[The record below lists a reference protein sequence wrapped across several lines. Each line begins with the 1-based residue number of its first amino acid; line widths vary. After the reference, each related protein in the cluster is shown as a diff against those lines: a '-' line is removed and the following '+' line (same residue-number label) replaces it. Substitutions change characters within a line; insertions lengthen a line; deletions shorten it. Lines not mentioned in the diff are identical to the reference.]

1 MTVNEDSFTNW
12 KNREEIAESMIPII
26 GKLHRERDVTVL
38 LHSRSLVNKSVVS
51 ILKTHR
57 FARQIA
63 GEELSVTE
71 TFPFLQALTTLDLG
85 PSQIDIGMLAAT
97 YKADDQ
103 GLSVA
108 DFTAR
113 AVAGATGPD
122 KIERREPRDVVLYG
136 FGRIGRLL
144 ARLLIEKSGSGN
156 GLRLRAIVVRKGAG
170 QDIVKR
176 ASLLRRDSIHGQF
189 HGTITVDEANN
200 KIIANGNEI
209 AMIYADD
216 PAAVDYTAYG
226 IKDAILIDNTGR
238 WRDREGLSN
247 HLRPGIAKVVLTAPG
262 KGDVPNIVHGVNHDS
277 IKPDEQILSCASCT
291 TNAIVPPLKAMA
303 DEYGVLRGHVE
314 TVHSFTNDQNLL
326 DNYHK
331 SDRRGRSAPLNMVI
345 TETGAASA
353 VAKALPDL
361 EATITG
367 SSIRVPVPDVS
378 IAILNLQLARE
389 TTREDVLDHL
399 RQVSLTSPLKRQI
412 DFTTAPDAVS
422 SDFIGSRHAS
432 IVDAGATKVE
442 GDNAILY
449 LWYDN
454 EFGYSCQVVRVVQYV
469 SGVEYPTF
477 RPRPPDPGPRP
488 FGSAL
493 PPCRWE
499 GGAVLPPG
507 TSVRSALQVEPVPVC
522 RVRGCVAEA
531 VVDVSH
537 IGVAVGGVG
546 QEAAEV
552 RTAPVGLPDRLGLHP
567 SAEAVSA
574 VLGQHTGA
582 VVLGITRAVAGDDEF
597 GEPGDRAVGGVDGD
611 DGVQLVAALGD
622 GLRRGPDPV
631 HVPGHGGVVGVV
643 HGHVVHGAAGGGE
656 GPGEVVGDGAL
667 P

>member
-1 MTVNEDSFTNW
+1 MTTIVDSFTNW

-26 GKLHRERDVTVL
+26 GKLHRERDVTIL

-71 TFPFLQALTTLDLG
+71 TLPFLQALTTLDLG

-97 YKADDQ
+97 YRADGR
-103 GLSVA
+103 GLTVEE
-108 DFTAR
+108 FTAE
-113 AVAGATGPD
+113 AVAGATGD
-122 KIERREPRDVVLYG
+122 NKIKCREPRDVVLYG

-144 ARLLIEKSGSGN
+144 ARLLIEKTGSGN
-156 GLRLRAIVVRKGAG
+156 GLRLRAIVVRKAAG
-170 QDIVKR
+170 PDLVKR

-189 HGTITVDEANN
+189 QGTITVDEANS

-209 AMIYADD
+209 QVIYSDD
-216 PAAVDYTAYG
+216 PTAVDYTAYG
-226 IKDAILIDNTGR
+226 IKNAILIDNTGR
-238 WRDREGLSN
+238 WRDREGLSK
-247 HLRPGIAKVVLTAPG
+247 HLRPGVDKVVLTAPG
-262 KGDVPNIVHGVNHDS
+262 KGDVPNIVHGVNHET
-277 IKPDEQILSCASCT
+277 IKPDERILSCASCT

-361 EATITG
+361 KAKITG

-389 TTREDVLDHL
+389 TTREEVLDYL
-399 RQVSLTSPLKRQI
+399 RNVSLTSPLKRQI
-412 DFTTAPDAVS
+412 DFISAPDAVS
-422 SDFIGSRHAS
+422 SDFIGSRNAS

-454 EFGYSCQVVRVVQYV
+454 EFGYSCQVVRVVQHV
-469 SGVEYPTF
+469 SGVEYPTY
-477 RPRPPDPGPRP
+477 PAP
-488 FGSAL
+488 
-493 PPCRWE
+493 
-499 GGAVLPPG
+499 
-507 TSVRSALQVEPVPVC
+507 
-522 RVRGCVAEA
+522 
-531 VVDVSH
+531 
-537 IGVAVGGVG
+537 
-546 QEAAEV
+546 AA
-552 RTAPVGLPDRLGLHP
+552 
-567 SAEAVSA
+567 
-574 VLGQHTGA
+574 
-582 VVLGITRAVAGDDEF
+582 
-597 GEPGDRAVGGVDGD
+597 
-611 DGVQLVAALGD
+611 
-622 GLRRGPDPV
+622 
-631 HVPGHGGVVGVV
+631 
-643 HGHVVHGAAGGGE
+643 
-656 GPGEVVGDGAL
+656 
-667 P
+667 

>member
-1 MTVNEDSFTNW
+1 MTVNDDSFTNW

-71 TFPFLQALTTLDLG
+71 TLPFLKALTTLDLG

-97 YKADDQ
+97 YRTDGR
-103 GLSVA
+103 GLSEA
-108 DFTAR
+108 EFTAG
-113 AVAGATGPD
+113 AVAGATGAD

-144 ARLLIEKSGSGN
+144 ARLLIEKAGSGN
-156 GLRLRAIVVRKGAG
+156 GLRLRAVVVRKAAG

-189 HGTITVDEANN
+189 QGTITVDEANN

-209 AMIYADD
+209 RVIYSDD
-216 PAAVDYTAYG
+216 PTTVDYTAYG
-226 IKDAILIDNTGR
+226 IKDAVLIDNTGR
-238 WRDREGLSN
+238 WRDREGLSQ

-262 KGDVPNIVHGVNHDS
+262 KGDVPNVVHGVNHDM
-277 IKPDEQILSCASCT
+277 IKPDEQIISCASCT

-314 TVHSFTNDQNLL
+314 TIHSFTNDQNLL
-326 DNYHK
+326 DNYHS

-361 EATITG
+361 DATITG

-378 IAILNLQLARE
+378 IAILSLKLGRE
-389 TTREDVLDHL
+389 TTRAEVLDHL
-399 RQVSLTSPLKRQI
+399 REVSLTSPLKRQI

-432 IVDAGATKVE
+432 IVDAGPTQVD

-454 EFGYSCQVVRVVQYV
+454 EFGYSCQVVRVVQHV

-477 RPRPPDPGPRP
+477 
-488 FGSAL
+488 
-493 PPCRWE
+493 
-499 GGAVLPPG
+499 
-507 TSVRSALQVEPVPVC
+507 PVPV
-522 RVRGCVAEA
+522 
-531 VVDVSH
+531 
-537 IGVAVGGVG
+537 
-546 QEAAEV
+546 
-552 RTAPVGLPDRLGLHP
+552 PVL
-567 SAEAVSA
+567 
-574 VLGQHTGA
+574 
-582 VVLGITRAVAGDDEF
+582 
-597 GEPGDRAVGGVDGD
+597 
-611 DGVQLVAALGD
+611 
-622 GLRRGPDPV
+622 
-631 HVPGHGGVVGVV
+631 
-643 HGHVVHGAAGGGE
+643 
-656 GPGEVVGDGAL
+656 
-667 P
+667 